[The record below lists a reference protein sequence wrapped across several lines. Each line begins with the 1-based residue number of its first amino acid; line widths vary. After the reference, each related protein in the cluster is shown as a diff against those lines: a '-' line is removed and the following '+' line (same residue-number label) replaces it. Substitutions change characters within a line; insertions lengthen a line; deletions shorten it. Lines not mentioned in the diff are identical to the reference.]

1 MKEAIL
7 GVKDE
12 TLKSHGAVSE
22 QTVIEMLQ
30 GLFKQLNTDY
40 GIATSGIM
48 GPDGGT
54 EEKPVGTVWM
64 AIGKKDNIQATK
76 YQLRFNRERN
86 IEQTAYLG
94 MVSLFK
100 FIKEVEG
107 Q

>member
-1 MKEAIL
+1 MK
-7 GVKDE
+7 
-12 TLKSHGAVSE
+12 TYGAVSE
-22 QTVIEMLQ
+22 ETVKEMLQ
-30 GLFKQLNTDY
+30 GMIGKLNTDY

-48 GPDGGT
+48 GPDGGS
-54 EEKPVGTVWM
+54 EQKPVGTVWI
-64 AIGKKDNIQATK
+64 AIGNRNTIRATK
-76 YQLRFNRERN
+76 YHLRFNRERN